1 MAVHHGKEGE
11 VVVGGSAVGELVS
24 FTLET
29 TGDVVESTKMADAAK
44 TFVAGRTSFSGTL
57 EMHFD
62 EADSVQTQLTAG
74 SSITFKLLLV
84 ILPILVI
91 ALDHIFADSVSITV
105 IGFSYAPIFYCFY
118 YGLPTLRH
126 SFLLS
131 CPP

>member
-44 TFVAGRTSFSGTL
+44 TFIAGRTSFSGSL

-74 SSITFKLLLV
+74 ASITFKLLPEGSSTGDRKFEGSSV
-84 ILPILVI
+84 ITGM
-91 ALDHIFADSVSITV
+91 SVSQPLDGIVTRSV
-105 IGFSYAPIFYCFY
+105 TFQGTGALTIG
-118 YGLPTLRH
+118 TE
-126 SFLLS
+126 
-131 CPP
+131 

>member
-44 TFVAGRTSFSGTL
+44 TFIAGRTSFSGSL

-62 EADSVQTQLTAG
+62 EADCVQTQLTAG
-74 SSITFKLLLV
+74 ASITFKLLPEGSQTGDRKFEGTSV
-84 ILPILVI
+84 ITGM
-91 ALDHIFADSVSITV
+91 SVSQPLDGIVTRSV
-105 IGFSYAPIFYCFY
+105 TFQGTGALTIG
-118 YGLPTLRH
+118 TE
-126 SFLLS
+126 
-131 CPP
+131 

>member
-1 MAVHHGKEGE
+1 MSVHHGKEGE

-29 TGDVVESTKMADAAK
+29 TGDVVESTKMSDAAK

-74 SSITFKLLLV
+74 ASITFKLLPEGSSTGDRKFEGASV
-84 ILPILVI
+84 ITGM
-91 ALDHIFADSVSITV
+91 SVSQPLDGIVARSVTFQGTGALT
-105 IGFSYAPIFYCFY
+105 IG
-118 YGLPTLRH
+118 TE
-126 SFLLS
+126 
-131 CPP
+131 

>member
-11 VVVGGSAVGELVS
+11 VVVGGSAVGELSS

-62 EADSVQTQLTAG
+62 ETDSAQTQMTAG
-74 SSITFKLLLV
+74 TSLTFKLLPEGSSSGDRSFEGSGIV
-84 ILPILVI
+84 TGMSVNQPMDGIVARSVTFQGTG
-91 ALDHIFADSVSITV
+91 ALT
-105 IGFSYAPIFYCFY
+105 IG
-118 YGLPTLRH
+118 TE
-126 SFLLS
+126 
-131 CPP
+131 

>member
-11 VVVGGSAVGELVS
+11 VAIGGTGVGELTS

-62 EADSVQTQLTAG
+62 ETDSAQTQMTAG
-74 SSITFKLLLV
+74 TSLTFKLL
-84 ILPILVI
+84 
-91 ALDHIFADSVSITV
+91 H
-105 IGFSYAPIFYCFY
+105 
-118 YGLPTLRH
+118 
-126 SFLLS
+126 
-131 CPP
+131 

>member
-11 VVVGGSAVGELVS
+11 VTVGGSAVGELVS

-74 SSITFKLLLV
+74 ASITFKLLPEGGSTGDRKFEGASV
-84 ILPILVI
+84 ITGM
-91 ALDHIFADSVSITV
+91 SVSQPLDGIVARSVTFQGTGALT
-105 IGFSYAPIFYCFY
+105 IG
-118 YGLPTLRH
+118 TE
-126 SFLLS
+126 
-131 CPP
+131 

>member
-1 MAVHHGKEGE
+1 MSVHHGKEGE

-44 TFVAGRTSFSGTL
+44 TFIAGRTSFSGSL

-74 SSITFKLLLV
+74 ASITFKLLPEGSSTGDRKFEGSSV
-84 ILPILVI
+84 ITGM
-91 ALDHIFADSVSITV
+91 SVSQPLDGIVTRSV
-105 IGFSYAPIFYCFY
+105 TFQGTGALTIG
-118 YGLPTLRH
+118 TE
-126 SFLLS
+126 
-131 CPP
+131 